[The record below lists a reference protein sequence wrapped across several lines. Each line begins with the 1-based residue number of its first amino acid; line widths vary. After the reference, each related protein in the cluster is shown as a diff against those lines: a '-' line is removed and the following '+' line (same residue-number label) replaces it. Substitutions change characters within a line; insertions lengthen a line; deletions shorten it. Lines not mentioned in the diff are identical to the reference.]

1 MKIRELAKSDYN
13 QVIEL
18 WTKSLSNKFDNEINT
33 DHVSD
38 PSSITLVSVDNNT
51 ITGVASLYIIKK
63 LTRTL
68 GLIEDVAVNEN
79 YRGKGIGKKL
89 VEKLIGIATDKK
101 CDKTVLNSSEQN
113 SEFYKKPFDAL
124 LHPKKF
130 QFLVFFILLITFL
143 FRNYYFWNP
152 FCCYGL

>member
-1 MKIRELAKSDYN
+1 MKIRELAESDYN

-33 DHVSD
+33 SHLAD
-38 PSSITLVSVDNNT
+38 PGSITLVSVDNNT

-89 VEKLIGIATDKK
+89 VEKLIGLAADKK

-113 SEFYKKPFDAL
+113 SEFYKKIGFEINEI
-124 LHPKKF
+124 
-130 QFLVFFILLITFL
+130 QMII
-143 FRNYYFWNP
+143 RN
-152 FCCYGL
+152 

>member
-89 VEKLIGIATDKK
+89 VEKLIGIAVDKK

-113 SEFYKKPFDAL
+113 SEFYKKIGFEINEI
-124 LHPKKF
+124 
-130 QFLVFFILLITFL
+130 QMII
-143 FRNYYFWNP
+143 RN
-152 FCCYGL
+152 

>member
-33 DHVSD
+33 NHISD

-89 VEKLIGIATDKK
+89 VEKLIGIAADKK
-101 CDKTVLNSSEQN
+101 CDKTVLNSSKQN
-113 SEFYKKPFDAL
+113 SEFYKKIGFEINEI
-124 LHPKKF
+124 
-130 QFLVFFILLITFL
+130 QMII
-143 FRNYYFWNP
+143 RN
-152 FCCYGL
+152 

>member
-33 DHVSD
+33 DHISD

-89 VEKLIGIATDKK
+89 VEKLIGIAVDKK

-113 SEFYKKPFDAL
+113 SEFYKKIGFEINEI
-124 LHPKKF
+124 
-130 QFLVFFILLITFL
+130 QMII
-143 FRNYYFWNP
+143 RN
-152 FCCYGL
+152 

>member
-1 MKIRELAKSDYN
+1 MKTRELAKSDYN

-18 WTKSLSNKFDNEINT
+18 WTKSLSNKFDNEINIE
-33 DHVSD
+33 HISD

-89 VEKLIGIATDKK
+89 VEKLIGIAADKK

-113 SEFYKKPFDAL
+113 SEFYKKIGFEINEI
-124 LHPKKF
+124 
-130 QFLVFFILLITFL
+130 QMII
-143 FRNYYFWNP
+143 RN
-152 FCCYGL
+152 

>member
-1 MKIRELAKSDYN
+1 MKIRELAESDYN

-33 DHVSD
+33 SHLSD
-38 PSSITLVSVDNNT
+38 PGSITLVSVDNNT

-89 VEKLIGIATDKK
+89 VEKLIGIAADKK
-101 CDKTVLNSSEQN
+101 CDKTVLNSSKQN
-113 SEFYKKPFDAL
+113 SEFYKKIGFEINEI
-124 LHPKKF
+124 
-130 QFLVFFILLITFL
+130 QMII
-143 FRNYYFWNP
+143 RN
-152 FCCYGL
+152 

>member
-63 LTRTL
+63 LSRTL

-113 SEFYKKPFDAL
+113 SEFYKKIGFEINEI
-124 LHPKKF
+124 
-130 QFLVFFILLITFL
+130 QMII
-143 FRNYYFWNP
+143 RN
-152 FCCYGL
+152 

>member
-1 MKIRELAKSDYN
+1 MKIRELAESDYN

-33 DHVSD
+33 SHLSD
-38 PSSITLVSVDNNT
+38 PGSITLVSVDNNT

-89 VEKLIGIATDKK
+89 VEKLIGIAVDKK

-113 SEFYKKPFDAL
+113 SEFYKKFG
-124 LHPKKF
+124 F
-130 QFLVFFILLITFL
+130 EINEIQMII
-143 FRNYYFWNP
+143 RN
-152 FCCYGL
+152 

>member
-18 WTKSLSNKFDNEINT
+18 WTKSFSNKFDNEINT
-33 DHVSD
+33 DHISD

-89 VEKLIGIATDKK
+89 VEKLIGIAVDKK

-113 SEFYKKPFDAL
+113 SEFYKKIGFEINEI
-124 LHPKKF
+124 
-130 QFLVFFILLITFL
+130 QMII
-143 FRNYYFWNP
+143 RN
-152 FCCYGL
+152 

>member
-1 MKIRELAKSDYN
+1 MKIRELAESDYN

-33 DHVSD
+33 SHFSD
-38 PSSITLVSVDNNT
+38 PGSITLVSVDNNT

-89 VEKLIGIATDKK
+89 VEKLIRLAADKK

-113 SEFYKKPFDAL
+113 SEFYKKIGFEINEI
-124 LHPKKF
+124 
-130 QFLVFFILLITFL
+130 QMII
-143 FRNYYFWNP
+143 RN
-152 FCCYGL
+152 

>member
-1 MKIRELAKSDYN
+1 MKIRELAESDYN

-33 DHVSD
+33 SHLSD
-38 PSSITLVSVDNNT
+38 PGSITLVSVDNNT

-89 VEKLIGIATDKK
+89 VEKLIGLATDKK

-113 SEFYKKPFDAL
+113 SEFYKKIGFEINEI
-124 LHPKKF
+124 
-130 QFLVFFILLITFL
+130 QMII
-143 FRNYYFWNP
+143 RN
-152 FCCYGL
+152 

>member
-18 WTKSLSNKFDNEINT
+18 WTKSLSNKFDNEINI

-89 VEKLIGIATDKK
+89 VEKLIGIATEKK

-113 SEFYKKPFDAL
+113 SEFYKKIGFEINEI
-124 LHPKKF
+124 
-130 QFLVFFILLITFL
+130 QMII
-143 FRNYYFWNP
+143 RN
-152 FCCYGL
+152 

>member
-51 ITGVASLYIIKK
+51 IAGVASLYIIKK

-68 GLIEDVAVNEN
+68 GLIEDVVVNEN

-113 SEFYKKPFDAL
+113 SEFYKKIGFEINEI
-124 LHPKKF
+124 
-130 QFLVFFILLITFL
+130 QMII
-143 FRNYYFWNP
+143 RN
-152 FCCYGL
+152 